1 MDTKSPLIK
10 LAVVGAILAAMVL
23 PSLVGYHYYGKVTV
37 LKQSVKDLTD
47 NLVHTQDTLE
57 ATLEGEQ
64 RANLALSELR
74 KKKGLTDAELQSAKS
89 ELERIHL
96 RNPGHNCPVLPDVAD
111 RLREANDQI
120 RKSGSLRP

>member
-1 MDTKSPLIK
+1 MDSKSPLIK

-37 LKQSVKDLTD
+37 LKQSVKDLTN
-47 NLVHTQDTLE
+47 NLVHTQDTLQ

-74 KKKGLTDAELQSAKS
+74 KKKGLTDAELQSTKS

-96 RNPGHNCPVLPDVAD
+96 RNPGHNCPVLPAVAD
-111 RLREANDQI
+111 RLRAANDQV
-120 RKSGSLRP
+120 RKSGALRP

>member
-96 RNPGHNCPVLPDVAD
+96 RNPGHNCPVLPAVAD

-120 RKSGSLRP
+120 RKSGSIRP

>member
-23 PSLVGYHYYGKVTV
+23 PSLVGYHYYGKVGV

-96 RNPGHNCPVLPDVAD
+96 RNPGNNCPVLPAVAD
-111 RLREANDQI
+111 RLREANDKI
-120 RKSGSLRP
+120 RKGGSIRP